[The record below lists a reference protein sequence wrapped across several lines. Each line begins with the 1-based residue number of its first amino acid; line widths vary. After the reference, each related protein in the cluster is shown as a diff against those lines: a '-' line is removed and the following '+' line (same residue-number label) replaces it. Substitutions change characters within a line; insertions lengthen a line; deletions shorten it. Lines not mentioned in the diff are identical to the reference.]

1 MIIAL
6 KDIILFVTAFVSVLY
21 GTRIAWACGKSCNS
35 KKTPEERK
43 EKLKE
48 LIPGAIFV
56 YFFGFLITSNYLYE
70 VILGSNPEE
79 IGSLAI
85 IAMSLINAFLASI
98 TIAWL
103 AMPKSRR
110 IF

>member
-6 KDIILFVTAFVSVLY
+6 KDIILFVTAFVSFLY
-21 GTRIAWACGKSCNS
+21 GTRIAWACGKNCNS

-43 EKLKE
+43 KKLKE

-56 YFFGFLITSNYLYE
+56 YFFGFIITSNYIYE
-70 VILGSNPEE
+70 LILGSNPEE

-85 IAMSLINAFLASI
+85 IVMSLINAFLASI
-98 TIAWL
+98 TVTWL
-103 AMPKSRR
+103 AMPKRWC